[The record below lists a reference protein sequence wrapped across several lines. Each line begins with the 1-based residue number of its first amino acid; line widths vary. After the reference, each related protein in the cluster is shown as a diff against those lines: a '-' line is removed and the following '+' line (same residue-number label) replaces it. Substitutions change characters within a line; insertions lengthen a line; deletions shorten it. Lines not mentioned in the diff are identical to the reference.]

1 VGKRRKPRAMYDLR
15 PTLQG
20 DAHDRDEATW
30 DGAIQ
35 VLKTKLTP
43 WGVSEAVRRWMRRR
57 VSEGTTLDYRYWLR
71 TRDPIFRKAADHF
84 GITRDHREA
93 GYILPTGHMLD
104 FSGRHEM
111 PDEYTKREDGTW
123 SSKGQDHLARERITD
138 HRDVSDIGTDMES
151 FMKAGAVRFHVGENQ
166 VHYHAAKEPTPHQLR
181 RLREVVDHGV
191 HLSLDLEDGKRK
203 VGLRWESPSANNAS
217 GVIKRFYRGEN
228 FSSGEVVG
236 RPRSLGTSTTEGAP
250 GAYTA
255 GFPSPELHH
264 VRPAEYLNVK
274 GEKRWA
280 ITWSGVGLGRN
291 YDSPS
296 DAHESWRAFL
306 PTLRKAHADGAIQSS
321 DHVRNLFHR
330 HDAPH
335 AWGEDDTR
343 PPEGGPL
350 PWRANECR
358 GNGAGMSPV
367 GLLASSYLFLAKAER
382 FLGES
387 LEDSWP
393 KTTGPLS
400 QFHTDVIAKAQA
412 KGAVRLRKGEHE
424 WILHRSTTKSRKGW
438 WRMTAFEN
446 GKPWGHRE
454 YPDPETA
461 MRHFKHDAAEIVEGA
476 VPLTETMITP
486 YTCPKCGSTDTYWH
500 EAHEDTDMACR
511 QCQHSAEDGTGFIK
525 GETYDDG
532 KPTLD
537 QRKAAEPTALGKFCV
552 ALGIEGAAKDRI
564 LAGAGLGEGIDH
576 FAPCHAGVLAK
587 TLALCEGSGTRMT
600 QGAFD
605 YACQAC
611 GLGAED
617 KAKLASAYEIVP
629 DPAAGAIEAC
639 LHPSALARG
648 GWRPLTAQDLGE
660 GETATAPQGKGDL
673 SKEDQGHLDRMDANK
688 DWPDKAED
696 GKAFVVLWA
705 DGRGVAA
712 FPTKAAVRAWAKKTG
727 KWADIT
733 WIRYQDPEYKGKKLR
748 EGMLE
753 AGVVVT
759 GDMEGLRQAFDAMH
773 QALNGGE
780 HMPDGRPW
788 DRIRAE
794 EDPDGTKHD
803 LRLVCPGCGNEQTC
817 RCSKPKRVFYSP
829 CPDCWVKAE
838 SGSAFSFLAR
848 ADAFLHG

>member
-1 VGKRRKPRAMYDLR
+1 MAKRRKPRAMYDLR

-20 DAHDRDEATW
+20 DVHDRDEATW

-43 WGVSEAVRRWMRRR
+43 WGVSEAVRLWMQRRVR
-57 VSEGTTLDYRYWLR
+57 VSEATTLDYRYWLR
-71 TRDPIFRKAADHF
+71 TKDPIFRKAADHF

-203 VGLRWESPSANNAS
+203 VGLRWDSPSASNAS

-236 RPRSLGTSTTEGAP
+236 RPRSLGTSTSEGTS

-306 PTLRKAHADGAIQSS
+306 PTLRMAHANGMLPSS

-330 HDAPH
+330 HDAAH
-335 AWGEDDTR
+335 AWGEDDTK
-343 PPEGGPL
+343 PPKGGPL
-350 PWRANECR
+350 PWRANEGCTEYVP
-358 GNGAGMSPV
+358 AIASP
-367 GLLASSYLFLAKAER
+367 YLFLAKADR

-400 QFHTDVIAKAQA
+400 SFHTDVIAKAQA

-461 MRHFKHDAAEIVEGA
+461 MRHFKHDTAEIVEGLNEA
-476 VPLTETMITP
+476 KEPHTMAAIAINKELDAIDKRDSDWTDRMIAAGRGHETPLTETLTETMITP

-500 EAHEDTDMACR
+500 EAHEDTSMDCMEMVCRACR
-511 QCQHSAEDGTGFIK
+511 HSAEDGVGFTK
-525 GETYDDG
+525 GESYDDG

-552 ALGIEGAAKDRI
+552 ALGIEGEAKDRI
-564 LAGAGLGEGIDH
+564 LAGV
-576 FAPCHAGVLAK
+576 GVGGHRRPLNEVLV
-587 TLALCEGSGTRMT
+587 TTYTCP
-600 QGAFD
+600 
-605 YACQAC
+605 AC
-611 GLGAED
+611 GGHDVTTATRHEDTEIEETVGTCNTCGRTGKPGDFAEQTVD
-617 KAKLASAYEIVP
+617 DGKPINWGEKLAR
-629 DPAAGAIEAC
+629 
-639 LHPSALARG
+639 LRKRRG
-648 GWRPLTAQDLGE
+648 
-660 GETATAPQGKGDL
+660 
-673 SKEDQGHLDRMDANK
+673 
-688 DWPDKAED
+688 
-696 GKAFVVLWA
+696 
-705 DGRGVAA
+705 
-712 FPTKAAVRAWAKKTG
+712 
-727 KWADIT
+727 
-733 WIRYQDPEYKGKKLR
+733 
-748 EGMLE
+748 
-753 AGVVVT
+753 
-759 GDMEGLRQAFDAMH
+759 
-773 QALNGGE
+773 
-780 HMPDGRPW
+780 
-788 DRIRAE
+788 
-794 EDPDGTKHD
+794 
-803 LRLVCPGCGNEQTC
+803 
-817 RCSKPKRVFYSP
+817 
-829 CPDCWVKAE
+829 
-838 SGSAFSFLAR
+838 
-848 ADAFLHG
+848 